1 MILFV
6 SACSNGE
13 TEQSEADTQEEAI
26 ETQEETDDGD
36 ELTELEKENEELRKE
51 LAEKEKAEAEEST
64 AEGTNNESS
73 EEESTVEGDID
84 SEETEAESEQ
94 DTEMEDSEESSS
106 VEEKTTEIAVQEF
119 TMEEQQEMNQLFY
132 DWAIERAEIGGMA
145 VTQMYFSH
153 GAAGRGD
160 WYAMTPDGEV
170 QTQNQDNPGF
180 DHFDIHAI
188 GGVAFYT
195 PASGDVGADENAP
208 FPSTAEGYSKLALPD
223 TNIHKYMLA
232 DNGVV
237 YELIGKK
244 ENTGFSSGFGEY
256 DDEGTYGEYPPGREF
271 EISGDQ
277 DAQQEWQR
285 ILGMYQE

>member
-1 MILFV
+1 MKRISVLLMILFV
-6 SACSNGE
+6 SACGDGQA
-13 TEQSEADTQEEAI
+13 EQSEADS
-26 ETQEETDDGD
+26 QEETASTEEQSND

-51 LAEKEKAEAEEST
+51 LAEKEKEEAEENT
-64 AEGTNNESS
+64 AS
-73 EEESTVEGDID
+73 EADK
-84 SEETEAESEQ
+84 A
-94 DTEMEDSEESSS
+94 EDSEGEAASQNDNKKTAA
-106 VEEKTTEIAVQEF
+106 VEEETAKLAVQEF
-119 TMEEQQEMNQLFY
+119 TMEEQQEMTQHFY
-132 DWAIERAEIGGMA
+132 DWAIERAEIGNMA
-145 VTQMYFSH
+145 VTNMYFSH

-180 DHFDIHAI
+180 DHFDIHAV
-188 GGVAFYT
+188 GGVAFYQ
-195 PASGDVGADENAP
+195 PASGDFGEDTDAP
-208 FPSTAEGYSKLALPD
+208 FPGTAEGYSRLALAD

-244 ENTGFSSGFGEY
+244 ENMSFSSGFGEY

-277 DAQQEWQR
+277 DAQQEWKR
-285 ILGMYQE
+285 ILRMYQR

>member
-1 MILFV
+1 MKRISVLLMILFV
-6 SACSNGE
+6 SACGDE
-13 TEQSEADTQEEAI
+13 QAEQSEADS
-26 ETQEETDDGD
+26 QEETASTEKQSND

-51 LAEKEKAEAEEST
+51 LAEKEKEEAEENT
-64 AEGTNNESS
+64 AS
-73 EEESTVEGDID
+73 EADK
-84 SEETEAESEQ
+84 A
-94 DTEMEDSEESSS
+94 EDSEGEAASQNDNKKTAA
-106 VEEKTTEIAVQEF
+106 VEEETAELAVQEF
-119 TMEEQQEMNQLFY
+119 TMEEQQEMTQHFY
-132 DWAIERAEIGGMA
+132 DWAIERAEIGNMA
-145 VTQMYFSH
+145 VTNMYFSH

-180 DHFDIHAI
+180 DHFDIHAV
-188 GGVAFYT
+188 GGVAFYQ
-195 PASGDVGADENAP
+195 PASGDFGEDADAP
-208 FPSTAEGYSKLALPD
+208 FPGTAEGYSRLALPD

-244 ENTGFSSGFGEY
+244 ENMSFSSGFGEY

-277 DAQQEWQR
+277 DAQQEWKR
-285 ILGMYQE
+285 ILRMYQR

>member
-13 TEQSEADTQEEAI
+13 TEQSEADA
-26 ETQEETDDGD
+26 QEETVETTEESDDSD
-36 ELTELEKENEELRKE
+36 ELTELEKENENLRKE
-51 LAEKEKAEAEEST
+51 LAEKEKAEAEESA
-64 AEGTNNESS
+64 AEEKNNESN
-73 EEESTVEGDID
+73 EEKSTVEGDVD
-84 SEETEAESEQ
+84 SEE
-94 DTEMEDSEESSS
+94 
-106 VEEKTTEIAVQEF
+106 TTEIAVKEF

-132 DWAIERAEIGGMA
+132 DWAVERAKIGGMA

-160 WYAMTPDGEV
+160 WYAMTLDGEV

-180 DHFDIHAI
+180 DYFDIHAI

-195 PASGDVGADENAP
+195 PASGDFGADADAP
-208 FPSTAEGYSKLALPD
+208 FPSTAEGYSNLAVPD

-237 YELIGKK
+237 YELIDKR
-244 ENTGFSSGFGEY
+244 EQMSFSAGFGEY
-256 DDEGTYGEYPPGREF
+256 DDEGTYGEWPPGRVF

-285 ILGMYQE
+285 ILGMYQ

>member
-6 SACSNGE
+6 SACDDGQA
-13 TEQSEADTQEEAI
+13 EQSEAVSKEEGVKT
-26 ETQEETDDGD
+26 EVKSDD

-51 LAEKEKAEAEEST
+51 LAEKEKEEAEESV
-64 AEGTNNESS
+64 AEVET
-73 EEESTVEGDID
+73 EEDSAEKESTD
-84 SEETEAESEQ
+84 SEGA
-94 DTEMEDSEESSS
+94 SS
-106 VEEKTTEIAVQEF
+106 VEEDEAKIAVHEF
-119 TMEEQQEMNQLFY
+119 TMEEQKEMTQLFY
-132 DWAIERAEIGGMA
+132 DWAVERAKIGNMA
-145 VTQMYFSH
+145 VTTMYFSH

-188 GGVAFYT
+188 GGVAFYQ
-195 PASGDVGADENAP
+195 PASGDFGEDENVP
-208 FPSTAEGYSKLALPD
+208 FPGTAEGYSRLALPD

-244 ENTGFSSGFGEY
+244 ENMSFSSGFGEY
-256 DDEGTYGEYPPGREF
+256 DDEGTYVEYPPGREF

-285 ILGMYQE
+285 ILDMYQK

>member
-1 MILFV
+1 MKRLSVLVMILFV
-6 SACSNGE
+6 SACGDGQ
-13 TEQSEADTQEEAI
+13 TEQSEADS
-26 ETQEETDDGD
+26 QEETASTEEQSDD

-51 LAEKEKAEAEEST
+51 LAEEEKEEVEENTASEADKA
-64 AEGTNNESS
+64 
-73 EEESTVEGDID
+73 
-84 SEETEAESEQ
+84 
-94 DTEMEDSEESSS
+94 EDSEDEAASQNDPDDSEKS
-106 VEEKTTEIAVQEF
+106 AAVEEETAELAVLEF
-119 TMEEQQEMNQLFY
+119 TMEEQQEMTQHFY
-132 DWAIERAEIGGMA
+132 DWAIERAEIGNMA
-145 VTQMYFSH
+145 VTNMYFSH

-180 DHFDIHAI
+180 DHFDIHAV
-188 GGVAFYT
+188 GGVAFYQ
-195 PASGDVGADENAP
+195 PESGDYGEDADAP
-208 FPSTAEGYSKLALPD
+208 VPSTAEGYSRLALPD

-244 ENTGFSSGFGEY
+244 ENMSFSSGFGEY

-277 DAQQEWQR
+277 DAQQEWKR
-285 ILGMYQE
+285 ILRMYQR

>member
-13 TEQSEADTQEEAI
+13 TEDSTEEAAS
-26 ETQEETDDGD
+26 TEESSN
-36 ELTELEKENEELRKE
+36 ELNKLEEENEKLRKE
-51 LAEKEKAEAEEST
+51 LAEQEKEKAEQDVAVEAETEEYSMEGDES
-64 AEGTNNESS
+64 AEGG
-73 EEESTVEGDID
+73 STVKDDADNKED
-84 SEETEAESEQ
+84 EAALETEQ
-94 DTEMEDSEESSS
+94 GKSEESSM
-106 VEEKTTEIAVQEF
+106 VRKTTEAAVQEF
-119 TMEEQQEMNQLFY
+119 TLEEQQEMTQLFY
-132 DWAIERAEIGGMA
+132 DWAVERAKIGNMA
-145 VTQMYFSH
+145 VTDMYFSH

-180 DHFDIHAI
+180 SHFDIHAI
-188 GGVAFYT
+188 GGVAFYQ
-195 PASGDVGADENAP
+195 PASGDFGGDANAP
-208 FPSTAEGYSKLALPD
+208 FPSTADGYSRLALPD
-223 TNIHKYMLA
+223 TNVHKYMLA

-244 ENTGFSSGFGEY
+244 EYMSFSSGFGEY

-285 ILGMYQE
+285 ILGMYER

>member
-1 MILFV
+1 MKKISVLLMILFV
-6 SACSNGE
+6 SACGDGQA
-13 TEQSEADTQEEAI
+13 EQSEADS
-26 ETQEETDDGD
+26 QEETASTEKQSND

-51 LAEKEKAEAEEST
+51 LAEKEKEEAEENT
-64 AEGTNNESS
+64 AS
-73 EEESTVEGDID
+73 EADK
-84 SEETEAESEQ
+84 A
-94 DTEMEDSEESSS
+94 EDSEGEAVSQNDNMKTAA
-106 VEEKTTEIAVQEF
+106 VEEETAELAVKEF
-119 TMEEQQEMNQLFY
+119 TMEEQQEMTQHFY
-132 DWAIERAEIGGMA
+132 DWAIERAEIGNMA
-145 VTQMYFSH
+145 VTNMYFSH

-180 DHFDIHAI
+180 DHFDIHAV
-188 GGVAFYT
+188 GGVAFYQ
-195 PASGDVGADENAP
+195 PASGDFGEDADAP
-208 FPSTAEGYSKLALPD
+208 FPGTAEGYSRLALPD

-244 ENTGFSSGFGEY
+244 ENMSFSSGFGEY

-277 DAQQEWQR
+277 DAQQEWKR
-285 ILGMYQE
+285 ILRMYQR